1 MWFKIMERVRKLIN
15 FGKVSDKYDIL
26 TVEKKRITLIVNKTK
41 MSLEMTIRQRK
52 LEQRRLKV
60 SKIRKR

>member
-1 MWFKIMERVRKLIN
+1 MERSRKLIN